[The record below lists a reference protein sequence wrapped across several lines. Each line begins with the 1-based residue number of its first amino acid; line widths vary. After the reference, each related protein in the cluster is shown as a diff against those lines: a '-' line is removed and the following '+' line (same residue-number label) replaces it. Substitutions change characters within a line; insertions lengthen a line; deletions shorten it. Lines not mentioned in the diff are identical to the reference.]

1 MRRGVDLP
9 NLFPFAM
16 GLWVAKCSIIVR
28 LIKKRMNRI
37 LFLWMALL
45 LFCGSSMAQQ
55 SNFVDKS
62 FKTAAPLYNNLL
74 AKTKGNFVDYPH
86 SLYPDGSI
94 KYLQIDEWTGGFWPG
109 ALWYMYEYTKDNKW
123 KDAALAWTNSLESNQ
138 YNTAHHDI
146 GFMMYCS
153 YGNALRFVDDKKYP
167 PILLQSAKSL
177 TQRYSPVVGSIQSWN
192 KRKSKGDINTWEYP
206 VIMDNMMNLELLFYA
221 SKISGDDSYRKI
233 AIKHAEQT
241 MKNHL
246 RDDYSSYHVVNY
258 DPKTGKVL
266 HRQTLQGF
274 SDNSTWAR
282 GQAWGIYGFT
292 VVYRETK
299 DARFLETAT
308 KMADFFL
315 DHPNL
320 PKDKIPYWDFNVGQP
335 GYKPD
340 WNFDPNKYPEIPRD
354 ASAAA
359 IASSGLLEL
368 STLVKGEK
376 SKKYYNAAVAM
387 LKSLS
392 SDAYLNTDHQNPYFL
407 LKHSTGNFPSDRE
420 IDVPLIYADY
430 YFLEALLRYQK
441 MKK

>member
-1 MRRGVDLP
+1 MNTFKNKIL
-9 NLFPFAM
+9 
-16 GLWVAKCSIIVR
+16 LW
-28 LIKKRMNRI
+28 
-37 LFLWMALL
+37 FTFLL
-45 LFCGSSMAQQ
+45 LSIGDIAYAQKYD
-55 SNFVDKS
+55 FVWRS
-62 FKTAAPLYNNLL
+62 FKTAEPIYLNLL

-86 SLYPDGSI
+86 SLYENGEI

-109 ALWYMYEYTKDNKW
+109 TLWYMYEYTKDSKW

-138 YNTAHHDI
+138 YNTSHHDI

-153 YGNALRFVDDKKYP
+153 YGNALRFVNDERYP
-167 PILLQSAKSL
+167 KILLQSAKSL
-177 TQRYSPVVGSIQSWN
+177 CQRYSPVVGSIQSWN

-221 SKISGDDSYRKI
+221 SKVSGDTSYRHI
-233 AIKHAEQT
+233 AVKHAEQT

-246 RDDYSSYHVVNY
+246 RSDYSSYHVVNY

-266 HRQTLQGF
+266 HKQTLQGF
-274 SDNSTWAR
+274 SDESTWAR

-292 VVYRETK
+292 TVYRETK
-299 DARFLETAT
+299 DKRFLETAK

-320 PKDKIPYWDFNVGQP
+320 PMDKIPYWDFNVGQK
-335 GYKPD
+335 GFKPD
-340 WNFDPNKYPEIPRD
+340 WTYQPNRHQQVPRD

-368 STLVKGEK
+368 STMLNGELK
-376 SKKYYNAAVAM
+376 QKYFNAALAM
-387 LKSLS
+387 LKSLG
-392 SDAYLNTDHQNPYFL
+392 SDSYLNTNKQKPHFL

-430 YFLEALLRYQK
+430 YYLEALLRYRQIINS
-441 MKK
+441 